1 VIFND
6 LRYALCDLLF
16 YMVISYY
23 GEGCLKLQ
31 SGDQVILIDPV
42 ESTSGLTAPRFK
54 YDAVLRT
61 LTPFPAPFEYNK
73 EAAPEVLGA
82 GEYDFNDVNVK
93 GFFVAEESSE
103 KFLKTV
109 YWLEMEGINFC
120 FLGHISQA
128 LSPETMEGL
137 NGIDILVVPAGG
149 EPFLDQK
156 IAVKLIKQIQPKI
169 AIPTFYKVPGLKRK
183 ADDVKKFLEE
193 IEASKVEKS
202 DKLVI
207 KKKDIED
214 IKPTKVVVLT
224 I

>member
-1 VIFND
+1 
-6 LRYALCDLLF
+6 
-16 YMVISYY
+16 MVISYY

-31 SGDQVILIDPV
+31 SGDQVILIDPI
-42 ESTSGLTAPRFK
+42 ESSSGLTAPRFK
-54 YDAVLRT
+54 YDAVLKT
-61 LTPFPAPFEYNK
+61 LTAFPLSYNSDK
-73 EAAPEVLGA
+73 EAAAEVLGA
-82 GEYDFNDVNVK
+82 GEYDFNGVNVK

-103 KFLKTV
+103 KFLKTI
-109 YWLEMEGINFC
+109 YWAEMEGINFC

-128 LSPETMEGL
+128 LSPEIMEGL

-156 IAVKLIKQIQPKI
+156 TAVKLIKQIQPKI
-169 AIPTFYKVPGLKRK
+169 VIPAFYKVSGLKRK
-183 ADDVKKFLEE
+183 ADDIKKFLEE
-193 IEASKVEKS
+193 IDTAKVEKT

-207 KKKDIED
+207 KKKDIEE